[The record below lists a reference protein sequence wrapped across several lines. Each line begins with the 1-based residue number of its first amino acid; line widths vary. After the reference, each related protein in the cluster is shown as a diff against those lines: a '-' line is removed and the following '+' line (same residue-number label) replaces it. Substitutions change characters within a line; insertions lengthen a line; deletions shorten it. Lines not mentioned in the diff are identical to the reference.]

1 MMKNE
6 IENIVRSVGIAAL
19 QDKKYTGI
27 SLTKFNKF
35 YSTNLV

>member
-27 SLTKFNKF
+27 SLTKCNKF
-35 YSTNLV
+35 VRQN